1 LLDTIDFLNNR
12 SFNLIELAIEFYIWG
27 FALNACNLPES
38 GSMVVGWTSLIPES
52 GYGTAEVQQHA
63 AYWERPPAAACV
75 YLEWLALFQV
85 VVTEL
90 GSWARWLDPRA
101 GAA

>member
-1 LLDTIDFLNNR
+1 
-12 SFNLIELAIEFYIWG
+12 
-27 FALNACNLPES
+27 
-38 GSMVVGWTSLIPES
+38 MVVGWTSLIPES
-52 GYGTAEVQQHA
+52 GYGTAEVEQHA

-90 GSWARWLDPRA
+90 GSWTCWLDPRA